1 MKLSI
6 RMKIFLP
13 VVILLIG
20 FPLATWATLRYSL
33 EVHMNF
39 NARRD
44 LEAMVRTVD
53 GVLEEP
59 EDGEEG
65 DTVLSRLRDAVQT
78 GAGEARMLVVSEKY
92 RVVYPKNFDDQA
104 DMSQIYSAF
113 LNAAT
118 DDESVWE
125 QDKILEETIEEKEY
139 LLYYKYVT
147 PSEREKDQKVRHIL
161 LYCPV
166 HDTTAM
172 MDQIT
177 RVVLLTMSVIAAAAI
192 ALFWL
197 VAGSISVPVQR
208 LCEAARGIGEK
219 KFKRV
224 ETGATVKELCELEG
238 EINHMQEK
246 LAQADQAERTFF
258 QNASHEL
265 RTPVAV
271 ITSQAEYSLLPDAT
285 PEEQREGLEV
295 ILEQAQKMSALIS
308 QLLMLAR
315 ADSGT
320 QQLTM
325 APVDLSLLASM
336 TAEQCREAAA
346 RRQIR
351 LDCEIAPGIMTE
363 GDQASLVRVFLNL
376 LENAIQYGRPGGFVK
391 LTLAVQN
398 DFAVCSIADDGI
410 GIAREN
416 LERIWQRFYRVDPSR
431 NPGGSN
437 TGLGLSL
444 VKWIIEAHHGTI
456 EAESGLGKGSCFTFR
471 LPLQPPAKKAP
482 QG

>member
-1 MKLSI
+1 MKKSAERKFPRNGLSI
-6 RMKIFLP
+6 KQKVTLWYACMLVLIVLLLFGFIFSISRSLLQRESDSRLEELVLDFADEIDFENGVYELDDDVRFYENGVIFSIYDEQGRLIAGSVPTGFPADTTLKAFSFQTFSASGNAWSVYDAALPYGEEQILWIRGILPSETLFSVERTLFFVLLVACPLLIAVALLVGYSITRRAFLP
-13 VVILLIG
+13 IEEI
-20 FPLATWATLRYSL
+20 
-33 EVHMNF
+33 
-39 NARRD
+39 RRTA
-44 LEAMVRTVD
+44 ETI
-53 GVLEEP
+53 
-59 EDGEEG
+59 
-65 DTVLSRLRDAVQT
+65 
-78 GAGEARMLVVSEKY
+78 GAGGDLSARI
-92 RVVYPKNFDDQA
+92 P
-104 DMSQIYSAF
+104 
-113 LNAAT
+113 T
-118 DDESVWE
+118 
-125 QDKILEETIEEKEY
+125 
-139 LLYYKYVT
+139 
-147 PSEREKDQKVRHIL
+147 ERTQ
-161 LYCPV
+161 
-166 HDTTAM
+166 
-172 MDQIT
+172 
-177 RVVLLTMSVIAAAAI
+177 
-192 ALFWL
+192 
-197 VAGSISVPVQR
+197 
-208 LCEAARGIGEK
+208 
-219 KFKRV
+219 
-224 ETGATVKELCELEG
+224 G
-238 EINHMQEK
+238 EIRQ
-246 LAQADQAERTFF
+246 LAETFNEMFGRLETSFEHERQFTSD
-258 QNASHEL
+258 ASHEL

-285 PEEQREGLEV
+285 PEEQHEGLEV
-295 ILEQAQKMSALIS
+295 ILEQARKMSALIS

-315 ADSGT
+315 ADNGT

>member
-1 MKLSI
+1 MKKSAERKFPRNGLSI
-6 RMKIFLP
+6 KQKVTLWYACMLVLIVLLLFGFIFSISRSLLQRESDSRLEELVLDFADEIDFENGVYELDDDVRFYENGVIFSIYDEQGRLIAGSVPTGFPADTTLKAFSFQTFSASGNAWSVYDAALPYGEDQILWIRGILPSETLFSVERTLFFVLLVACPLLIAVALLVGYSITRRAFLP
-13 VVILLIG
+13 IEEI
-20 FPLATWATLRYSL
+20 
-33 EVHMNF
+33 
-39 NARRD
+39 RRTA
-44 LEAMVRTVD
+44 ETI
-53 GVLEEP
+53 
-59 EDGEEG
+59 
-65 DTVLSRLRDAVQT
+65 
-78 GAGEARMLVVSEKY
+78 GAGGDLSARI
-92 RVVYPKNFDDQA
+92 P
-104 DMSQIYSAF
+104 
-113 LNAAT
+113 T
-118 DDESVWE
+118 
-125 QDKILEETIEEKEY
+125 
-139 LLYYKYVT
+139 
-147 PSEREKDQKVRHIL
+147 ERTQ
-161 LYCPV
+161 
-166 HDTTAM
+166 
-172 MDQIT
+172 
-177 RVVLLTMSVIAAAAI
+177 
-192 ALFWL
+192 
-197 VAGSISVPVQR
+197 
-208 LCEAARGIGEK
+208 
-219 KFKRV
+219 
-224 ETGATVKELCELEG
+224 G
-238 EINHMQEK
+238 EIRQ
-246 LAQADQAERTFF
+246 LAETFNEMFGRLETSFEHERQFTSD
-258 QNASHEL
+258 ASHEL

-295 ILEQAQKMSALIS
+295 ILEQARKMSALIS

-391 LTLAVQN
+391 LTLSVQN

>member
-1 MKLSI
+1 MKKSAERKFPRNGLSI
-6 RMKIFLP
+6 KQKVTLWYACMLVLIVLLLFGFIFSISRSLLQRESDSRLEELVLDFADEIDFENGVYELDDDVRFYENGVIFSIYDEQGRLIAGSVPTGFPADTTLKAFSFQTFSASGNAWSVYDAALPYGEDQILWIRGILPSETLFSVDRTLFFVLLVACPLLIAVALLVGYSITRRAFLP
-13 VVILLIG
+13 IEEI
-20 FPLATWATLRYSL
+20 
-33 EVHMNF
+33 
-39 NARRD
+39 RRTA
-44 LEAMVRTVD
+44 ETI
-53 GVLEEP
+53 
-59 EDGEEG
+59 
-65 DTVLSRLRDAVQT
+65 
-78 GAGEARMLVVSEKY
+78 GAGGDLSARI
-92 RVVYPKNFDDQA
+92 P
-104 DMSQIYSAF
+104 
-113 LNAAT
+113 T
-118 DDESVWE
+118 
-125 QDKILEETIEEKEY
+125 
-139 LLYYKYVT
+139 
-147 PSEREKDQKVRHIL
+147 ERTQ
-161 LYCPV
+161 
-166 HDTTAM
+166 
-172 MDQIT
+172 
-177 RVVLLTMSVIAAAAI
+177 
-192 ALFWL
+192 
-197 VAGSISVPVQR
+197 
-208 LCEAARGIGEK
+208 
-219 KFKRV
+219 
-224 ETGATVKELCELEG
+224 G
-238 EINHMQEK
+238 EIRQ
-246 LAQADQAERTFF
+246 LAETFNEMFGRLETSFEHERQFTSD
-258 QNASHEL
+258 ASHEL

>member
-1 MKLSI
+1 MKKSAERKFPRNGLSI
-6 RMKIFLP
+6 KQKVTLWYACMLVLIVLLLFGFIFSISRSLLQRESDSRLEELVLDFADEIDFENGVYELDDDVRFYENGVIFSIYDEQGRLIAGSVPTGFPADTTLKAFSFQTFSASGNAWSVYDAALPYGEEQILWIRGILPSETLFSVERTLFFVLLVACPLLIAVALLVGYSITRRAFLP
-13 VVILLIG
+13 IEEI
-20 FPLATWATLRYSL
+20 
-33 EVHMNF
+33 
-39 NARRD
+39 RRTA
-44 LEAMVRTVD
+44 ETI
-53 GVLEEP
+53 
-59 EDGEEG
+59 
-65 DTVLSRLRDAVQT
+65 
-78 GAGEARMLVVSEKY
+78 GAGGDLSARI
-92 RVVYPKNFDDQA
+92 P
-104 DMSQIYSAF
+104 
-113 LNAAT
+113 T
-118 DDESVWE
+118 
-125 QDKILEETIEEKEY
+125 
-139 LLYYKYVT
+139 
-147 PSEREKDQKVRHIL
+147 ERTQ
-161 LYCPV
+161 
-166 HDTTAM
+166 
-172 MDQIT
+172 
-177 RVVLLTMSVIAAAAI
+177 
-192 ALFWL
+192 
-197 VAGSISVPVQR
+197 
-208 LCEAARGIGEK
+208 
-219 KFKRV
+219 
-224 ETGATVKELCELEG
+224 G
-238 EINHMQEK
+238 EIRQ
-246 LAQADQAERTFF
+246 LAETFNEMFGRLETSFEHERQFTSD
-258 QNASHEL
+258 ASHEL

-285 PEEQREGLEV
+285 PEEQHEGLEV
-295 ILEQAQKMSALIS
+295 ILEQARKMSALIS

-315 ADSGT
+315 ADNGT

-431 NPGGSN
+431 NPGASN

-471 LPLQPPAKKAP
+471 LPLQPLAKKAP

>member
-1 MKLSI
+1 MKKSAERKFPRNGLSI
-6 RMKIFLP
+6 KQKVTLWYACMLVLIVLLLFGFIFSISRSLLQRESDSRLEELVLDFADEIDFENGVYELDDDVRFYENGVIFSIYDEQGRLIAGSVPTGFPADTTLKAFSFQTFSASGNAWSVYDAALPYGEDQILWIRGILPSETLFSVERTLFFVLLVACPLLIAVALLVGYSITRRAFLP
-13 VVILLIG
+13 IEEI
-20 FPLATWATLRYSL
+20 
-33 EVHMNF
+33 
-39 NARRD
+39 RRTA
-44 LEAMVRTVD
+44 ETI
-53 GVLEEP
+53 
-59 EDGEEG
+59 
-65 DTVLSRLRDAVQT
+65 
-78 GAGEARMLVVSEKY
+78 GAGGDLSARI
-92 RVVYPKNFDDQA
+92 P
-104 DMSQIYSAF
+104 
-113 LNAAT
+113 T
-118 DDESVWE
+118 
-125 QDKILEETIEEKEY
+125 
-139 LLYYKYVT
+139 
-147 PSEREKDQKVRHIL
+147 ERTQ
-161 LYCPV
+161 
-166 HDTTAM
+166 
-172 MDQIT
+172 
-177 RVVLLTMSVIAAAAI
+177 
-192 ALFWL
+192 
-197 VAGSISVPVQR
+197 
-208 LCEAARGIGEK
+208 
-219 KFKRV
+219 
-224 ETGATVKELCELEG
+224 G
-238 EINHMQEK
+238 EIRQ
-246 LAQADQAERTFF
+246 LAETFNEMFGRLETSFEHERQFTSD
-258 QNASHEL
+258 ASHEL

-285 PEEQREGLEV
+285 PEEQHEGLEV
-295 ILEQAQKMSALIS
+295 ILEQARKMSALIS

-315 ADSGT
+315 ADNGT

>member
-1 MKLSI
+1 MKKSAERKFPRNGLSI
-6 RMKIFLP
+6 KQKVTLWYACMLVLIVLLLFGFIFSISRSLLQRESDSRLEELVLDFADEIDFENGVYELDDDVRFYENGVIFSIYDEQGRLIAGSVPTGFPADTTLKAFSFQTFSASGNAWSVYDAALPYGEEQILWIRGILPSETLFSVERTLFFVLLVACPLLIAVALLVGYSITRRAFLP
-13 VVILLIG
+13 IEEI
-20 FPLATWATLRYSL
+20 
-33 EVHMNF
+33 
-39 NARRD
+39 RRTA
-44 LEAMVRTVD
+44 ETI
-53 GVLEEP
+53 
-59 EDGEEG
+59 
-65 DTVLSRLRDAVQT
+65 
-78 GAGEARMLVVSEKY
+78 GAGGDLSARI
-92 RVVYPKNFDDQA
+92 P
-104 DMSQIYSAF
+104 
-113 LNAAT
+113 T
-118 DDESVWE
+118 
-125 QDKILEETIEEKEY
+125 
-139 LLYYKYVT
+139 
-147 PSEREKDQKVRHIL
+147 ERTQ
-161 LYCPV
+161 
-166 HDTTAM
+166 
-172 MDQIT
+172 
-177 RVVLLTMSVIAAAAI
+177 
-192 ALFWL
+192 
-197 VAGSISVPVQR
+197 
-208 LCEAARGIGEK
+208 
-219 KFKRV
+219 
-224 ETGATVKELCELEG
+224 G
-238 EINHMQEK
+238 EIRQ
-246 LAQADQAERTFF
+246 LAETFNEMFGRLETSFEHERQFTSD
-258 QNASHEL
+258 ASHEL

-295 ILEQAQKMSALIS
+295 ILEQARKMSALIS

-336 TAEQCREAAA
+336 TAEQCREAAD

>member
-1 MKLSI
+1 MKKSAERKFPRNGLSI
-6 RMKIFLP
+6 KQKVTLWYACMLVLIVLLLFGFIFSISRSLLQRESDSRLEELVLDFADEIDFENGVYELDDDVRFYENGVIFSIYDEQGRLIAGSVPTGFPADTTLKAFSFQTFSASGNAWSVYDAALPYGEEQILWIRGILPSETLFSVERTLFFVLLVACPLLIAVALLVGYSITRRAFLP
-13 VVILLIG
+13 IEEI
-20 FPLATWATLRYSL
+20 
-33 EVHMNF
+33 
-39 NARRD
+39 RRTA
-44 LEAMVRTVD
+44 ETI
-53 GVLEEP
+53 
-59 EDGEEG
+59 
-65 DTVLSRLRDAVQT
+65 
-78 GAGEARMLVVSEKY
+78 GAGGDLSARI
-92 RVVYPKNFDDQA
+92 P
-104 DMSQIYSAF
+104 
-113 LNAAT
+113 T
-118 DDESVWE
+118 
-125 QDKILEETIEEKEY
+125 
-139 LLYYKYVT
+139 
-147 PSEREKDQKVRHIL
+147 ERTQ
-161 LYCPV
+161 
-166 HDTTAM
+166 
-172 MDQIT
+172 
-177 RVVLLTMSVIAAAAI
+177 
-192 ALFWL
+192 
-197 VAGSISVPVQR
+197 
-208 LCEAARGIGEK
+208 
-219 KFKRV
+219 
-224 ETGATVKELCELEG
+224 G
-238 EINHMQEK
+238 EIRQ
-246 LAQADQAERTFF
+246 LAETFNEMFGRLETSFEHERQFTSD
-258 QNASHEL
+258 ASHEL

-295 ILEQAQKMSALIS
+295 ILEQARKMSALIS

>member
-1 MKLSI
+1 MKKSAERKFSRNGLSI
-6 RMKIFLP
+6 KQKVTLWYACMLVLIVLLLFGFIFSISRSLLQRESDSRLEELVLDFADEIDFENGVYELDDDVRFYENGVIFSIYDEQGRLIAGSVPTGFPADTTLKAFSFQTFSASGNAWSVYDAALPYGEDQILWIRGILPSETLFSVERTLFFVLLVACPLLIAVALLVGYSITRRAFLP
-13 VVILLIG
+13 IEEIRRTAETIG
-20 FPLATWATLRYSL
+20 AGGDLSARIPTERTQGEIRQLAET
-33 EVHMNF
+33 F
-39 NARRD
+39 N
-44 LEAMVRTVD
+44 EMF
-53 GVLEEP
+53 
-59 EDGEEG
+59 
-65 DTVLSRLRDAVQT
+65 SRL
-78 GAGEARMLVVSEKY
+78 
-92 RVVYPKNFDDQA
+92 
-104 DMSQIYSAF
+104 
-113 LNAAT
+113 
-118 DDESVWE
+118 
-125 QDKILEETIEEKEY
+125 ETSFEH
-139 LLYYKYVT
+139 
-147 PSEREKDQKVRHIL
+147 ERQFTSD
-161 LYCPV
+161 
-166 HDTTAM
+166 
-172 MDQIT
+172 
-177 RVVLLTMSVIAAAAI
+177 
-192 ALFWL
+192 
-197 VAGSISVPVQR
+197 
-208 LCEAARGIGEK
+208 
-219 KFKRV
+219 
-224 ETGATVKELCELEG
+224 
-238 EINHMQEK
+238 
-246 LAQADQAERTFF
+246 
-258 QNASHEL
+258 ASHEL

-295 ILEQAQKMSALIS
+295 ILEQARKMSALIS

-363 GDQASLVRVFLNL
+363 GDQACLVRVFLNL

>member
-1 MKLSI
+1 MKKSAERKFPRNGLSI
-6 RMKIFLP
+6 KQKVTLWYACMLVLIVLLLFGFIFSISRSLLQRESDSRLEELVLDFADEIDFENGVYELDDDVRFYKNGVIFSIYDEQGRLIAGSVPTGFPADTTLKAFSFQTFSASGNAWSVYDAALPYGEDQILWIRGILPSETLFSVERTLFFVLLVACPLLIAVALLVGYSITRRAFLP
-13 VVILLIG
+13 IEEI
-20 FPLATWATLRYSL
+20 
-33 EVHMNF
+33 
-39 NARRD
+39 RRTA
-44 LEAMVRTVD
+44 ETI
-53 GVLEEP
+53 
-59 EDGEEG
+59 
-65 DTVLSRLRDAVQT
+65 
-78 GAGEARMLVVSEKY
+78 GAGGDLSARI
-92 RVVYPKNFDDQA
+92 P
-104 DMSQIYSAF
+104 
-113 LNAAT
+113 T
-118 DDESVWE
+118 
-125 QDKILEETIEEKEY
+125 
-139 LLYYKYVT
+139 
-147 PSEREKDQKVRHIL
+147 ERTQ
-161 LYCPV
+161 
-166 HDTTAM
+166 
-172 MDQIT
+172 
-177 RVVLLTMSVIAAAAI
+177 
-192 ALFWL
+192 
-197 VAGSISVPVQR
+197 
-208 LCEAARGIGEK
+208 
-219 KFKRV
+219 
-224 ETGATVKELCELEG
+224 G
-238 EINHMQEK
+238 EIRQ
-246 LAQADQAERTFF
+246 LAETFNEMFGRLETSFEHERQFTSD
-258 QNASHEL
+258 ASHEL

-285 PEEQREGLEV
+285 PEEQHEGLEV
-295 ILEQAQKMSALIS
+295 ILEQARKMSALIS

-315 ADSGT
+315 ADNGT

>member
-1 MKLSI
+1 MKKSAERKFPRNGLSI
-6 RMKIFLP
+6 KQKVTLWYACMLVLIVLLLFGFIFSISRSLLQRESDSRLEELVLDFADEIDFENGVYELDDDVRFYENGVIFSIYDEQGRLIAGSVPTGFPADTTLKAFSFQTFSASGNAWSVYDAALPYGEEQILWIRGILPSETLFSVERTLFFVLLVACPLLIAVALLVGYSITRRAFLP
-13 VVILLIG
+13 IEEI
-20 FPLATWATLRYSL
+20 
-33 EVHMNF
+33 
-39 NARRD
+39 RRTA
-44 LEAMVRTVD
+44 ETI
-53 GVLEEP
+53 
-59 EDGEEG
+59 
-65 DTVLSRLRDAVQT
+65 
-78 GAGEARMLVVSEKY
+78 GAGGDLSARI
-92 RVVYPKNFDDQA
+92 P
-104 DMSQIYSAF
+104 
-113 LNAAT
+113 T
-118 DDESVWE
+118 
-125 QDKILEETIEEKEY
+125 
-139 LLYYKYVT
+139 
-147 PSEREKDQKVRHIL
+147 ERTQ
-161 LYCPV
+161 
-166 HDTTAM
+166 
-172 MDQIT
+172 
-177 RVVLLTMSVIAAAAI
+177 
-192 ALFWL
+192 
-197 VAGSISVPVQR
+197 
-208 LCEAARGIGEK
+208 
-219 KFKRV
+219 
-224 ETGATVKELCELEG
+224 G
-238 EINHMQEK
+238 EIRQ
-246 LAQADQAERTFF
+246 LAETFNEMFGRLETSFEHERQFTSD
-258 QNASHEL
+258 ASHEL

-271 ITSQAEYSLLPDAT
+271 ITSQAEYSLLPDVT

-295 ILEQAQKMSALIS
+295 ILEQARKMSALIS

-315 ADSGT
+315 ADNGT

-410 GIAREN
+410 GIVREN

>member
-1 MKLSI
+1 MKKSAERKFPRNGLSI
-6 RMKIFLP
+6 KQKVTLWYACMLVLIVLLLFGFIFSISRSLLQRESDSRLEELVLDFADEIDFENGVYELDDDVRFYENGVIFSIYDEQGRLIAGSVPTGFPADTTLKAFSFQTFSASGNAWSVYDAALPYGEEQILWIRGILPSETLFSVERTLFFVLLVACPLLIAVALLVGYSITRRAFLP
-13 VVILLIG
+13 IEEIRRTAETIG
-20 FPLATWATLRYSL
+20 AGGDLSARIPTERTQGEIRQLAET
-33 EVHMNF
+33 F
-39 NARRD
+39 N
-44 LEAMVRTVD
+44 EMF
-53 GVLEEP
+53 
-59 EDGEEG
+59 
-65 DTVLSRLRDAVQT
+65 SRL
-78 GAGEARMLVVSEKY
+78 
-92 RVVYPKNFDDQA
+92 
-104 DMSQIYSAF
+104 
-113 LNAAT
+113 
-118 DDESVWE
+118 
-125 QDKILEETIEEKEY
+125 ETSFEH
-139 LLYYKYVT
+139 
-147 PSEREKDQKVRHIL
+147 ERQFTSD
-161 LYCPV
+161 
-166 HDTTAM
+166 
-172 MDQIT
+172 
-177 RVVLLTMSVIAAAAI
+177 
-192 ALFWL
+192 
-197 VAGSISVPVQR
+197 
-208 LCEAARGIGEK
+208 
-219 KFKRV
+219 
-224 ETGATVKELCELEG
+224 
-238 EINHMQEK
+238 
-246 LAQADQAERTFF
+246 
-258 QNASHEL
+258 ASHEL

>member
-1 MKLSI
+1 MKKSAERKFPRNGLSI
-6 RMKIFLP
+6 KQKVTLWYACMLVLIVLLLFGFIFSISRSLLQRESDSRLEELVLDFADEIDFENGVYELDDDVRFYENGVIFSIYDEQGRLIAGSVPTGFPADTTLKAFSFQTFSASGNAWSVYDAALPYGEDQILWIRGILPSETLFSVERTLFFVLLVACPLLIAVALLVGYSITRRAFLP
-13 VVILLIG
+13 IEEI
-20 FPLATWATLRYSL
+20 
-33 EVHMNF
+33 
-39 NARRD
+39 RRTA
-44 LEAMVRTVD
+44 ETI
-53 GVLEEP
+53 
-59 EDGEEG
+59 
-65 DTVLSRLRDAVQT
+65 
-78 GAGEARMLVVSEKY
+78 GAGGDLSARI
-92 RVVYPKNFDDQA
+92 P
-104 DMSQIYSAF
+104 
-113 LNAAT
+113 T
-118 DDESVWE
+118 
-125 QDKILEETIEEKEY
+125 
-139 LLYYKYVT
+139 
-147 PSEREKDQKVRHIL
+147 ERTQ
-161 LYCPV
+161 
-166 HDTTAM
+166 
-172 MDQIT
+172 
-177 RVVLLTMSVIAAAAI
+177 
-192 ALFWL
+192 
-197 VAGSISVPVQR
+197 
-208 LCEAARGIGEK
+208 
-219 KFKRV
+219 
-224 ETGATVKELCELEG
+224 G
-238 EINHMQEK
+238 EIRQ
-246 LAQADQAERTFF
+246 LAETFNEMFGRLETSFEHERQFTSD
-258 QNASHEL
+258 ASHEL

-285 PEEQREGLEV
+285 PEEQHEGLEV
-295 ILEQAQKMSALIS
+295 ILEQARKMSALIS
-308 QLLMLAR
+308 QLLMRAR
-315 ADSGT
+315 ADNGT

>member
-1 MKLSI
+1 MFG
-6 RMKIFLP
+6 R
-13 VVILLIG
+13 
-20 FPLATWATLRYSL
+20 L
-33 EVHMNF
+33 ETSFEH
-39 NARRD
+39 
-44 LEAMVRTVD
+44 
-53 GVLEEP
+53 
-59 EDGEEG
+59 
-65 DTVLSRLRDAVQT
+65 
-78 GAGEARMLVVSEKY
+78 
-92 RVVYPKNFDDQA
+92 
-104 DMSQIYSAF
+104 
-113 LNAAT
+113 
-118 DDESVWE
+118 
-125 QDKILEETIEEKEY
+125 
-139 LLYYKYVT
+139 
-147 PSEREKDQKVRHIL
+147 ERQFTSD
-161 LYCPV
+161 
-166 HDTTAM
+166 
-172 MDQIT
+172 
-177 RVVLLTMSVIAAAAI
+177 
-192 ALFWL
+192 
-197 VAGSISVPVQR
+197 
-208 LCEAARGIGEK
+208 
-219 KFKRV
+219 
-224 ETGATVKELCELEG
+224 
-238 EINHMQEK
+238 
-246 LAQADQAERTFF
+246 
-258 QNASHEL
+258 ASHEL

-285 PEEQREGLEV
+285 PEEQHEGLEV
-295 ILEQAQKMSALIS
+295 ILEQARKMSALIS

-315 ADSGT
+315 ADNGT

>member
-1 MKLSI
+1 MKKSAERKFPRNGLSI
-6 RMKIFLP
+6 KQKVTLWYACMLVLIVLLLFGFIFSISRSLLQRESDSRLEELVLDFADEIDFENGVYELDDDVRFYENGVIFSIYDEQGRLIAGSVPTGFPADTTLKAFSFQTFSASGNAWSVYDAALPYGEEQILWIRGILPSETLFSVERTLFFVLLIACPLLIAVALLVGYSITRRAFLP
-13 VVILLIG
+13 IEEI
-20 FPLATWATLRYSL
+20 
-33 EVHMNF
+33 
-39 NARRD
+39 RRTA
-44 LEAMVRTVD
+44 ETI
-53 GVLEEP
+53 
-59 EDGEEG
+59 
-65 DTVLSRLRDAVQT
+65 
-78 GAGEARMLVVSEKY
+78 GAGGDLSARI
-92 RVVYPKNFDDQA
+92 P
-104 DMSQIYSAF
+104 
-113 LNAAT
+113 T
-118 DDESVWE
+118 
-125 QDKILEETIEEKEY
+125 
-139 LLYYKYVT
+139 
-147 PSEREKDQKVRHIL
+147 ERTQ
-161 LYCPV
+161 
-166 HDTTAM
+166 
-172 MDQIT
+172 
-177 RVVLLTMSVIAAAAI
+177 
-192 ALFWL
+192 
-197 VAGSISVPVQR
+197 
-208 LCEAARGIGEK
+208 
-219 KFKRV
+219 
-224 ETGATVKELCELEG
+224 G
-238 EINHMQEK
+238 EIRQ
-246 LAQADQAERTFF
+246 LAETFNEMFGRLETSFEHERQFTSD
-258 QNASHEL
+258 ASHEL

-315 ADSGT
+315 ADNGT

>member
-1 MKLSI
+1 MKKSAERKFPRNGLSI
-6 RMKIFLP
+6 KQKVTLWYACMLVLIVLLLFGFIFSISRSLLQRESDSRLEELVLDFADEIDFENGVYELDDDVRFYENGVIFSIYDEQGRLIAGSVPTGFPADTTLKAFSFQTFSASGNAWSVYDAALPYGEDQILWIRGILPSETLFSVERTLFFVLLVACPLLIAVALLVGYSITRRAFLP
-13 VVILLIG
+13 IEEI
-20 FPLATWATLRYSL
+20 
-33 EVHMNF
+33 
-39 NARRD
+39 RRTA
-44 LEAMVRTVD
+44 ETI
-53 GVLEEP
+53 
-59 EDGEEG
+59 
-65 DTVLSRLRDAVQT
+65 
-78 GAGEARMLVVSEKY
+78 GAGGDLSARI
-92 RVVYPKNFDDQA
+92 P
-104 DMSQIYSAF
+104 
-113 LNAAT
+113 T
-118 DDESVWE
+118 
-125 QDKILEETIEEKEY
+125 
-139 LLYYKYVT
+139 
-147 PSEREKDQKVRHIL
+147 ERTQ
-161 LYCPV
+161 
-166 HDTTAM
+166 
-172 MDQIT
+172 
-177 RVVLLTMSVIAAAAI
+177 
-192 ALFWL
+192 
-197 VAGSISVPVQR
+197 
-208 LCEAARGIGEK
+208 
-219 KFKRV
+219 
-224 ETGATVKELCELEG
+224 G
-238 EINHMQEK
+238 EIRQ
-246 LAQADQAERTFF
+246 LAETFNEMFGRLETSFEHERQFTSD
-258 QNASHEL
+258 ASHEL

>member
-1 MKLSI
+1 MKKSAERKFSRNGLSI
-6 RMKIFLP
+6 KQKVTLWYACMLVLIVLLLFGFIFSISRSLLQRESDSRLEELVLDFADEIDFENGVYELDDDVRFYENGVIFSIYDEQGRLIAGSVPTGFPADTTLKAFSFQTFSASGNAWSVYDAALPYGEDQILWIRGILPSETLFSVERTLFFVLLVACPLLIAVALLVGYSITRRAFLP
-13 VVILLIG
+13 IEEIRRTAETIG
-20 FPLATWATLRYSL
+20 AGGDLSARIPTERTQGEIRQLAET
-33 EVHMNF
+33 F
-39 NARRD
+39 N
-44 LEAMVRTVD
+44 EMF
-53 GVLEEP
+53 
-59 EDGEEG
+59 
-65 DTVLSRLRDAVQT
+65 SRL
-78 GAGEARMLVVSEKY
+78 
-92 RVVYPKNFDDQA
+92 
-104 DMSQIYSAF
+104 
-113 LNAAT
+113 
-118 DDESVWE
+118 
-125 QDKILEETIEEKEY
+125 ETSFEH
-139 LLYYKYVT
+139 
-147 PSEREKDQKVRHIL
+147 ERQFTSD
-161 LYCPV
+161 
-166 HDTTAM
+166 
-172 MDQIT
+172 
-177 RVVLLTMSVIAAAAI
+177 
-192 ALFWL
+192 
-197 VAGSISVPVQR
+197 
-208 LCEAARGIGEK
+208 
-219 KFKRV
+219 
-224 ETGATVKELCELEG
+224 
-238 EINHMQEK
+238 
-246 LAQADQAERTFF
+246 
-258 QNASHEL
+258 ASHEL

-295 ILEQAQKMSALIS
+295 ILEQARKMSALIS

>member
-1 MKLSI
+1 MKKSAERKFPRNGLSI
-6 RMKIFLP
+6 KQKVTLWYACMLVLIVLLLFGFIFSISRSLLQRESDSRLEELVLDFADEIDFENGVYELDDDVRFYENGVIFSIYDEQGRLIAGSVPTGFPADTTLKAFSFQTFSASGNAWSVYDAALPYGEDQILWIRGILPSETLFSVERTLFFVLLVACPLLIAVALLVGYSITRRAFLP
-13 VVILLIG
+13 IEEI
-20 FPLATWATLRYSL
+20 
-33 EVHMNF
+33 
-39 NARRD
+39 RRTA
-44 LEAMVRTVD
+44 ETI
-53 GVLEEP
+53 
-59 EDGEEG
+59 
-65 DTVLSRLRDAVQT
+65 
-78 GAGEARMLVVSEKY
+78 GAGGDLSARI
-92 RVVYPKNFDDQA
+92 P
-104 DMSQIYSAF
+104 
-113 LNAAT
+113 T
-118 DDESVWE
+118 
-125 QDKILEETIEEKEY
+125 
-139 LLYYKYVT
+139 
-147 PSEREKDQKVRHIL
+147 ERTQ
-161 LYCPV
+161 
-166 HDTTAM
+166 
-172 MDQIT
+172 
-177 RVVLLTMSVIAAAAI
+177 
-192 ALFWL
+192 
-197 VAGSISVPVQR
+197 
-208 LCEAARGIGEK
+208 
-219 KFKRV
+219 
-224 ETGATVKELCELEG
+224 G
-238 EINHMQEK
+238 EIRQ
-246 LAQADQAERTFF
+246 LAETFNEMFGRLETSFEHERQFTSD
-258 QNASHEL
+258 ASHEL

-271 ITSQAEYSLLPDAT
+271 IASQAEYSLLPDAT

>member
-1 MKLSI
+1 MKKSAERKFSRNGLSI
-6 RMKIFLP
+6 KQKVTLWYACMLVLIVLLLFGFIFSISRSLLQRESDSRLEELVLDFADEIDFENGVYELDDDVRFYENGVIFSIYDEQGRLIAGSVPTGFPADTTLKAFSFQTFSASGNAWSVYDAALPYGEDQILWIRGILPSETLFSVERTLFFVLLVACPLLIAVALLVGYSITRRAFLP
-13 VVILLIG
+13 IEEIRRTAETIG
-20 FPLATWATLRYSL
+20 AGGDLSARIPTERTQGEIRQLAET
-33 EVHMNF
+33 F
-39 NARRD
+39 N
-44 LEAMVRTVD
+44 EMF
-53 GVLEEP
+53 
-59 EDGEEG
+59 
-65 DTVLSRLRDAVQT
+65 SRL
-78 GAGEARMLVVSEKY
+78 
-92 RVVYPKNFDDQA
+92 
-104 DMSQIYSAF
+104 
-113 LNAAT
+113 
-118 DDESVWE
+118 
-125 QDKILEETIEEKEY
+125 ETSFEH
-139 LLYYKYVT
+139 
-147 PSEREKDQKVRHIL
+147 ERQFTSD
-161 LYCPV
+161 
-166 HDTTAM
+166 
-172 MDQIT
+172 
-177 RVVLLTMSVIAAAAI
+177 
-192 ALFWL
+192 
-197 VAGSISVPVQR
+197 
-208 LCEAARGIGEK
+208 
-219 KFKRV
+219 
-224 ETGATVKELCELEG
+224 
-238 EINHMQEK
+238 
-246 LAQADQAERTFF
+246 
-258 QNASHEL
+258 ASHEL

-285 PEEQREGLEV
+285 PEEQHEGLEV
-295 ILEQAQKMSALIS
+295 ILEQARKMSALIS

-315 ADSGT
+315 ADNGT

-336 TAEQCREAAA
+336 TAEQGREAAA
-346 RRQIR
+346 RRQVR
-351 LDCEIAPGIMTE
+351 LGWGIAPGIMTE
-363 GDQASLVRVFLNL
+363 GDQACLVRVFLNL